1 MTNITRSPINGQIE
15 ADDIKSPNHYTWRG
29 KECEEIIG
37 EITQGAEGKEAYYL
51 GAVVKYLY
59 RYPKKGTP
67 LKDLQKAKQYIDM
80 LIKLKGGVNKML
92 SKLAIGA
99 VLCGGALATT
109 AAGVLIYATLPIE
122 LFMIF
127 VGLMLAITGWLS
139 WLFVGG
145 F

>member
-15 ADDIKSPNHYTWRG
+15 ADDIKNPDHYTWRG
-29 KECEEIIG
+29 RECEEIIG

-80 LIKLKGGVNKML
+80 LMVLKGN
-92 SKLAIGA
+92 ADD
-99 VLCGGALATT
+99 
-109 AAGVLIYATLPIE
+109 
-122 LFMIF
+122 
-127 VGLMLAITGWLS
+127 
-139 WLFVGG
+139 
-145 F
+145 

>member
-15 ADDIKSPNHYTWRG
+15 ADDIKNPNHYTWRG
-29 KECEEIIG
+29 RECEEIIG

-80 LIKLKGGVNKML
+80 LMVLKGN
-92 SKLAIGA
+92 ADD
-99 VLCGGALATT
+99 
-109 AAGVLIYATLPIE
+109 
-122 LFMIF
+122 
-127 VGLMLAITGWLS
+127 
-139 WLFVGG
+139 
-145 F
+145 